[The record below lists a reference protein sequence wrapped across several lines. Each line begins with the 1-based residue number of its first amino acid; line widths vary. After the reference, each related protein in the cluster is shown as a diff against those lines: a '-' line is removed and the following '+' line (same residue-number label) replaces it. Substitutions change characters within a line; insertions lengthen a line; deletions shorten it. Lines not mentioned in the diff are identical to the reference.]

1 MYIINSASAIA
12 RHNHLDPISK
22 RRAAFARDAVFAEF
36 RPRDA
41 RGIDSDRF
49 KDREPAEAPRLSPVS
64 WRRETNGPKRVELAD
79 LIGLEAA

>member
-1 MYIINSASAIA
+1 MYITNTASAIA

-41 RGIDSDRF
+41 RAIDYDGFVDRHPHE
-49 KDREPAEAPRLSPVS
+49 RPRLSPVL

-79 LIGLEAA
+79 LIDQEAA

>member
-41 RGIDSDRF
+41 RAFDRDGF
-49 KDREPAEAPRLSPVS
+49 EDRGPSEAPRLSPGF

-79 LIGLEAA
+79 LIGQVGA